1 MTDRIATL
9 TNELMSFVRMD
20 HHKTRD
26 CVYSICKVY
35 DCGAS
40 AIYRVVH
47 DGYVFPGIRVDF
59 KSYREAEDYL
69 ATELEARIAEAK
81 DWDQE

>member
-1 MTDRIATL
+1 VTDRIAAL
-9 TNELMSFVRMD
+9 TNELMSFVRRD

-35 DCGAS
+35 DCGAP

-47 DGYVFPGIRVDF
+47 DGYVFSGIREDF

-69 ATELEARIAEAK
+69 ATELEVRIAEAK